1 LLGALNTVK
10 TRTTAVRIKDL
21 SWQIGLVG
29 AVLAAW
35 QFNSLTNPAPHLPSL
50 DRISTAYIRFL
61 HGDILLDHVLPS
73 IGRMSLGFLIGV
85 AVGAAAGLVIG
96 YVRWFE
102 PWVRGVLEFGRSIPV
117 IALLPGALLILGST
131 DLMRVSIIAFGC
143 SFPVLLSAIDGA
155 RRVDSLLIETARITG
170 LRSRA
175 VLFKV
180 VAPAAL
186 PQILAG
192 VRIALG
198 LALIMMVISEMMA
211 ADNGLGY
218 YIQQSQRLFQS
229 ANVYAGV
236 LIIGTLGFLFTA
248 TILAIESRL
257 LRWHR
262 GWRGAND

>member
-1 LLGALNTVK
+1 
-10 TRTTAVRIKDL
+10 
-21 SWQIGLVG
+21 
-29 AVLAAW
+29 
-35 QFNSLTNPAPHLPSL
+35 
-50 DRISTAYIRFL
+50 
-61 HGDILLDHVLPS
+61 
-73 IGRMSLGFLIGV
+73 
-85 AVGAAAGLVIG
+85 
-96 YVRWFE
+96 
-102 PWVRGVLEFGRSIPV
+102 
-117 IALLPGALLILGST
+117 
-131 DLMRVSIIAFGC
+131 
-143 SFPVLLSAIDGA
+143 
-155 RRVDSLLIETARITG
+155 
-170 LRSRA
+170 

-248 TILAIESRL
+248 TILAIEGRL